1 LVILQPKINV
11 NLIVCPQKTHIKLP
25 KILELDDGECNGDDF
40 LPNDGSRALSA
51 SRIQRD
57 LKQPVAPP
65 SEARV
70 STVALPFFKSPRHLS
85 DNLCLFFSAYN
96 VLDEIQRSAFCKG
109 NIDYP
114 ERAFLEWV
122 NVNPYIQ
129 SRLQVQG
136 NTGYSHKEL
145 HEYLRHL
152 LGHGCIKSYLWKNLS
167 KWERIPGQL
176 LYEEKLIKYPAIIV
190 AGMAPSSDVRES
202 MLKKLRQNASK
213 SFDLS
218 MLEQHKASVREY
230 NQISQRIRWTS
241 GNSCPHAIGV
251 RRIDGQS
258 YIFDTGRKSA
268 VRLDNIVDLAW
279 SLGQCCDWHAFGV
292 DV

>member
-1 LVILQPKINV
+1 M
-11 NLIVCPQKTHIKLP
+11 
-25 KILELDDGECNGDDF
+25 
-40 LPNDGSRALSA
+40 
-51 SRIQRD
+51 
-57 LKQPVAPP
+57 
-65 SEARV
+65 
-70 STVALPFFKSPRHLS
+70 
-85 DNLCLFFSAYN
+85 
-96 VLDEIQRSAFCKG
+96 
-109 NIDYP
+109 
-114 ERAFLEWV
+114 
-122 NVNPYIQ
+122 
-129 SRLQVQG
+129 
-136 NTGYSHKEL
+136 
-145 HEYLRHL
+145 
-152 LGHGCIKSYLWKNLS
+152 
-167 KWERIPGQL
+167 
-176 LYEEKLIKYPAIIV
+176 KYPAIIV

-213 SFDLS
+213 LFDLS